1 MGRGVWYFLGTRY
14 VSLASQGL
22 CEVITLHQSVRKQL
36 MLASNLYP
44 SAAACGIYGIRN
56 AGLAICV
63 GTWSSCQVVTSF
75 IFGILI
81 FKEEVKNVYHTGFA
95 FMTLAVGL
103 VGMST
108 YSKPQKLGKKPRGD
122 DDADLEDE
130 ERTLTTRKPT
140 VVDSTLRQSHETEG
154 LVVDYSDS
162 RGVID
167 KGRIAFGCGRISLT
181 KRQLGIVGAIINGL
195 WGGLNLIPLHFAQKE
210 GFGGAA
216 YLVSYACGS
225 MIVNTCM
232 WIIYFLYLLHQRRY
246 NFQEAVKSLPD
257 FHLDSLWG
265 PGFLAGS
272 LYSVANFGSILAV
285 TYLGQ
290 GVGFSLCQVQI
301 LVSGLWGIF
310 FFKEIKGRET
320 ITKWV
325 ISACITVSGILF
337 LTYEKA
343 H

>member
-1 MGRGVWYFLGTRY
+1 
-14 VSLASQGL
+14 
-22 CEVITLHQSVRKQL
+22 

-122 DDADLEDE
+122 DDADLEDD

-162 RGVID
+162 RGFID

-210 GFGGAA
+210 GFEGAA

-246 NFQEAVKSLPD
+246 NFQEAVKALPE

>member
-1 MGRGVWYFLGTRY
+1 M
-14 VSLASQGL
+14 Q
-22 CEVITLHQSVRKQL
+22 QQD
-36 MLASNLYP
+36 SNSYP

-108 YSKPQKLGKKPRGD
+108 YSKPQKLGKKSRGD
-122 DDADLEDE
+122 DDADLADE
-130 ERTLTTRKPT
+130 ERTSTKRKPT
-140 VVDSTLRQSHETEG
+140 GVESTVRQSQETEA
-154 LVVDYSDS
+154 LFPDDSDS
-162 RGVID
+162 RSVVD
-167 KGRIAFGCGRISLT
+167 NGRIVFGCGRISLT
-181 KRQLGIVGAIINGL
+181 KRQLGIVGAVINGL
-195 WGGLNLIPLHFAQKE
+195 WGGLNLIPLHYAQKE

-232 WIIYFLYLLHQRRY
+232 WFIYFLYVLHQRRY
-246 NFQEAVKSLPD
+246 NVQEAVKSLPD

-265 PGFLAGS
+265 PGFLAGT

-337 LTYEKA
+337 LTYQKA